1 MKPQPGYV
9 CRQGFSLIEM
19 MIALSTIAI
28 GLVAASQL
36 LYIASASNSLA
47 RAKSTAI
54 LAAQDALESLGA
66 LYRQN
71 PEAPDLSLGEHGP
84 RSFEVRNPANGAVLN
99 RYAIHWVVETL
110 SDPRP
115 GKILQARSVRTTV
128 TPVTEDEKPNH
139 HAGLNKMLSVATVFS
154 QDMP

>member
-1 MKPQPGYV
+1 MKPQPGFV

-19 MIALSTIAI
+19 MVALSTIAF
-28 GLVAASQL
+28 GLIAASQL

-54 LAAQDALESLGA
+54 LAAQDTMESLGA
-66 LYRQN
+66 LYREN
-71 PEAPDLSLGEHGP
+71 PAAPDLSLGEHGP
-84 RSFEVRNPANGAVLN
+84 RNIEVRNPANGAVLN
-99 RYAIHWVVETL
+99 RYTVRWVVETV

-128 TPVTEDEKPNH
+128 TPVTEDESPNH
-139 HAGLNKMLSVATVFS
+139 QPGLNKMLSVATVFS